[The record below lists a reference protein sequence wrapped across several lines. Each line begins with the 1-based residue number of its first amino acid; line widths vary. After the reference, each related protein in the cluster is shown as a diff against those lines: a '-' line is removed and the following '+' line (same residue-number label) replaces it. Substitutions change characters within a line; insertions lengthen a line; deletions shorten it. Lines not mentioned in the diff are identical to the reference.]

1 MKTEVSRKER
11 TLASIPLDLK
21 RQANEG
27 SDVCVCVCGGGVV
40 GLCGAGGWL
49 GGESR

>member
-27 SDVCVCVCGGGVV
+27 SDVCVCVCVGGGWAVRGGGVV
-40 GLCGAGGWL
+40 G
-49 GGESR
+49 RRV

>member
-27 SDVCVCVCGGGVV
+27 SDVCVCVWGGGWAVRGGGVV
-40 GLCGAGGWL
+40 G
-49 GGESR
+49 RRV